1 MDDGTMQT
9 LNTESA
15 PAWRGG
21 ERVKVVNGVVMPMI

>member
-1 MDDGTMQT
+1 MDDGTTQT
-9 LNTESA
+9 LSAENA